1 MPKKVLGVYLAAD
14 RKIGDIIFLA
24 RRKGFEPRQT
34 GLAPRRS
41 RAIGATALYP
51 RPRSSSPNCAS
62 LRNFACGMR
71 SAYIRFAKK
80 NAPHFKVRGSNP
92 PQYTKKKQPHKCGAV
107 SFGTP

>member
-41 RAIGATALYP
+41 RAKARRL
-51 RPRSSSPNCAS
+51 C
-62 LRNFACGMR
+62 
-71 SAYIRFAKK
+71 IR
-80 NAPHFKVRGSNP
+80 APLFL
-92 PQYTKKKQPHKCGAV
+92 TKSKRLL
-107 SFGTP
+107 